1 MEEKSRM
8 IGNDS
13 ESNGFLVGLIMKVA
27 IALESKNV
35 KDMREMALEL
45 EGWELKEEEMD
56 VKTKLFVE
64 HILLAFSRV
73 EIGLGVLDIAAEELT
88 KVRDKMRVEDDKKAA
103 EEFLDS
109 VSECDCNICKSSK
122 CGKCRRVIDHVNSK
136 VFSDYGICIKCYSE
150 EPDIDEIYKDES
162 IVPKSKYAGAPYDQD
177 KDEKDVRKACFSK
190 TFTCDRCRIDYDIK
204 KRKFIDNYSV
214 CVRCVRA
221 FYDWFDA
228 VKDAHQKQDWKNF
241 KGKMKKLTKDYD
253 HLRRDWNDSFRST
266 KENWDRREKRLDGF
280 RKTSNEV
287 RKKIDEMKKRAVEEE
302 RRAKSGFKKD
312 ELSDD
317 EKDDLK

>member
-1 MEEKSRM
+1 MT
-8 IGNDS
+8 GNDS
-13 ESNGFLVGLIMKVA
+13 ESNGFLVGLIMKIA

-88 KVRDKMRVEDDKKAA
+88 KVRDKMRAEDDKKAA

-204 KRKFIDNYSV
+204 KRRFIDNYSV

-228 VKDAHQKQDWKNF
+228 VKDAHQKQDWF
-241 KGKMKKLTKDYD
+241 QEKMKKLTKDYD
-253 HLRRDWNDSFRST
+253 RT
-266 KENWDRREKRLDGF
+266 KEKWDSREKRLDNF

-287 RKKIDEMKKRAVEEE
+287 RKKIDKMQKRDAEEK

-317 EKDDLK
+317 EKEDLK